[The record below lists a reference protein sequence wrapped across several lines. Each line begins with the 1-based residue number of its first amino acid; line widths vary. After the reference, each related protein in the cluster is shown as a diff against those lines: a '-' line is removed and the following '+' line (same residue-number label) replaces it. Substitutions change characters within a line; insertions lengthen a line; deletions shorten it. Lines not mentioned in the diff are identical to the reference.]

1 MLQIII
7 QICSFYA
14 PVLLLYINISLKDIT
29 NRLSAENTRSPSHFN
44 YMQWCLVVLDAIKS
58 KLYSPVPQ
66 KSKENL
72 QKIFDTHNFLIKQLS
87 C

>member
-14 PVLLLYINISLKDIT
+14 PVLLLYINISLKDIP

-58 KLYSPVPQ
+58 NYIPQ
-66 KSKENL
+66 FLKKVKKTSRKYL
-72 QKIFDTHNFLIKQLS
+72 THIIFL
-87 C
+87 